1 MDNKSSQLTLF
12 NELRAT
18 NISNLMSLML
28 SWIMKAAPPPSNKSI
43 IHTLPENV
51 IIVTTTGLKVLNNI
65 AIQEI
70 SLFQVCCLYILFI
83 LLILFIYRMK

>member
-1 MDNKSSQLTLF
+1 
-12 NELRAT
+12 
-18 NISNLMSLML
+18 MSLML
-28 SWIMKAAPPPSNKSI
+28 SWIMKAAPPPTNKSI

-70 SLFQVCCLYILFI
+70 SLFQVYFIILIF
-83 LLILFIYRMK
+83 L